1 MVETL
6 GSATTICTDKTGT
19 LTENKMV
26 AKSLFLARTL
36 DLATPA
42 DLEPQTNAADR
53 RLVEVARWCQTLKP
67 TGEKGEWLGDPM
79 EVALVR
85 MAEKTGFKI
94 PEISFQGEIPF
105 DADRKR
111 MSTIHETA
119 DGGIMFTKGAVE
131 AVLPLC
137 SHLETNEGV
146 RPLVAN
152 LRWRAARAE
161 RRLAT
166 SGLRV
171 LALAYRP
178 LSAGEPLPSEE
189 RQLVFVGLVGFEDP
203 PREGVA
209 EAVRVAHAAGVK
221 VIMTTGDHPDT
232 AMAIAREIGLVE
244 ERQEPFV
251 ITGEHLRRLSEMQLR
266 IALDAPS
273 LIFARLGADQKL
285 RIVRA
290 LKAKGDIVAATGDG
304 VNDAPAL
311 KEADVGI
318 AMGKTGSDVARE
330 TADMVL
336 IDDNFANI
344 VDAIEEGRAVFDNVR
359 KFLTYILTSNV
370 AELVPYLAFVL
381 FRIPLPLTV
390 IQILAIDLGTDLI
403 PALGLGVERPDPS
416 VMRKPPR
423 PRAQRLLDLPLLLRS
438 YGFLGLFEA
447 AAGMGAYFF
456 VLWREGWKF
465 GEPLAEKAPVYLQ
478 ATAACLAGIV
488 VAQIVNVFLCRSERE
503 SVFRQGLFDNKLIL
517 LGISIEIGLIL
528 TILYTK
534 WGESLFQTA
543 PVPREAWLI
552 MAPFAAAML
561 VGEEIRK
568 WAMRR

>member
-1 MVETL
+1 MDNRQSAEGLTVSYARWRSSRLGQITDALEQELLFELLGPVAGMTL
-6 GSATTICTDKTGT
+6 LDIGCGDGALAT
-19 LTENKMV
+19 E
-26 AKSLFLARTL
+26 LARRG
-36 DLATPA
+36 A
-42 DLEPQTNAADR
+42 
-53 RLVEVARWCQTLKP
+53 
-67 TGEKGEWLGDPM
+67 
-79 EVALVR
+79 VALVR

-178 LSAGEPLPSEE
+178 LSARRAFAKRGAPARVRRARRFRRSAPRGRRRSGTRRPRGGSESDYDHGRLP
-189 RQLVFVGLVGFEDP
+189 RH
-203 PREGVA
+203 R
-209 EAVRVAHAAGVK
+209 H
-221 VIMTTGDHPDT
+221 GDRTRDR
-232 AMAIAREIGLVE
+232 ARG
-244 ERQEPFV
+244 
-251 ITGEHLRRLSEMQLR
+251 G
-266 IALDAPS
+266 AP
-273 LIFARLGADQKL
+273 
-285 RIVRA
+285 RA
-290 LKAKGDIVAATGDG
+290 LRNNGRASAALKRNAASHRSRRSKPNLRASRRRSEIAHRAGLERDIVAATGDG